1 MAVGPQLWLVLFCN
15 RTSKASNLALTVG
28 RMVQRHMDGA
38 IGMCM
43 VSRRVRYT
51 RDSLTVC
58 LLHTLIMVASLTLR
72 SGYAA
77 TQSESKSD

>member
-1 MAVGPQLWLVLFCN
+1 
-15 RTSKASNLALTVG
+15 
-28 RMVQRHMDGA
+28 MDGA

-43 VSRRVRYT
+43 VSRTVRYT

-58 LLHTLIMVASLTLR
+58 LLHTLIMVALLTLR